1 MDPDC
6 NSGRLGQSDDKKN
19 CLIFIAT
26 KARTKGENSIQ
37 GVGRGG
43 GGTQGCSGDFLG
55 FEIFDSGFFF
65 GRN

>member
-6 NSGRLGQSDDKKN
+6 NSEGLGQSDDKKN

-37 GVGRGG
+37 GVGGG
-43 GGTQGCSGDFLG
+43 GGKEVLKDAQG
-55 FEIFDSGFFF
+55 IF
-65 GRN
+65 